1 MSTADRL
8 VHMINQIALNLATQG
23 EDAAAV
29 ATADHIAAFW
39 DPRMKER
46 ILALRVSGGNGLSPV
61 AVKAVDQLRNL
72 GAPPPQTGATQF
84 NHAGEPDR
92 SDAG

>member
-39 DPRMKER
+39 DPRMKAR
-46 ILALRVSGGNGLSPV
+46 ILAQRASGETGLSP
-61 AVKAVDQLRNL
+61 AAAKAVDQLRTL
-72 GAPPPQTGATQF
+72 GAPAPQTGATRF
-84 NHAGEPDR
+84 NHTGEPER